1 MTTEPIR
8 EPIRKSLSFALALIL
23 TATVN
28 AQSPQDMTVPQIQL
42 SASIN
47 KSQFVVMGSKG
58 EILLQCDE
66 DWKCVLTE
74 GHTWEE
80 VMRIV
85 LTDMKESSA
94 QQSSSCEREKKLILD
109 AWKRSND
116 RMLKIVRPKESSSPK
131 QAREEKQ

>member
-1 MTTEPIR
+1 MTTEPMR
-8 EPIRKSLSFALALIL
+8 EPIMKALPFVLALIL
-23 TATVN
+23 TTTVN

-42 SASIN
+42 SASI

-94 QQSSSCEREKKLILD
+94 RQSSSCEREKKLILD
-109 AWKRSND
+109 TWKRSND

-131 QAREEKQ
+131 QAHEEKQ